1 MNISKVI
8 KDENEARK
16 LGYYA
21 DEDEQEQ
28 ALGNDFGD
36 NLTATQKA
44 ELDFMRL
51 KWTEKKLKEGA

>member
-1 MNISKVI
+1 MQISKVI

-21 DEDEQEQ
+21 DEDEQVQSPE
-28 ALGNDFGD
+28 GD

-44 ELDFMRL
+44 ELDFL
-51 KWTEKKLKEGA
+51 KIKWAKNNMKEGA